1 MSVRVKFYCA
11 EVVKGIGGR
20 YDDEGKYASGVVFSY
35 KFSVVS
41 TGSEENKKFFAST
54 PSGSMSITAL
64 RDDLFEIG
72 KEYYSDLTPAV

>member
-1 MSVRVKFYCA
+1 MSVRVKFYCS
-11 EVVKGIGGR
+11 EVVKTFG
-20 YDDEGKYASGVVFSY
+20 GKYDERGKYTSGVVFSY

-54 PSGSMSITAL
+54 PSGNMSITAF

-72 KEYYSDLTPAV
+72 KEYFADLSPA